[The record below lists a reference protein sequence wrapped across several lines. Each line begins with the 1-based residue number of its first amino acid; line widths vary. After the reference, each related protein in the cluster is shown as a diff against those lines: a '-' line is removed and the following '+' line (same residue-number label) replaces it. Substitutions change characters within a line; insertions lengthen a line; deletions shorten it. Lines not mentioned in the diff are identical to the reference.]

1 MERVEPLQS
10 DLHRV
15 RQATLVPRRVQPER
29 DPRGEASGADHYL
42 AALRAQHAARAGE
55 VQDDLEEGEVRWHLR
70 HLADGQEQ
78 DREAGHVGELIMCAT
93 QDEYTYTLH
102 KDSIWF
108 TTLGR
113 HQIHWDEID
122 IWDLPVGS
130 SKIPFVRFG

>member
-29 DPRGEASGADHYL
+29 DPRGEAGRADHHL

-55 VQDDLEEGEVRWHLR
+55 VQDDLEEGEIRRHLR

-78 DREAGHVGELIMCAT
+78 DREAGHVGELIMSAT
-93 QDEYTYTLH
+93 QD
-102 KDSIWF
+102 
-108 TTLGR
+108 
-113 HQIHWDEID
+113 DE
-122 IWDLPVGS
+122 
-130 SKIPFVRFG
+130 